1 MSQCHHH
8 HHHHSHDPEN
18 RQAWGPYLLRVAIS
32 ILIVA
37 ILIASGMAYQVKEGS
52 ENVVVTRFDRPIHV
66 ATEAGL
72 HWKLPWPIDRA
83 NYVDMR
89 KRTFSTPHAAALT
102 QDKQSIILLA
112 YVVWKV
118 SDAEQFLKST
128 KTPADAQSKLESTVV
143 SEKNTILGTYNL
155 STLVSTNPEH
165 ANVMD
170 ELERKICDAV
180 RAKHIDSGIEVL
192 QIGIKRISF
201 PEATVDSTLEKMREE
216 RRAIAGKIRAEG
228 QQKASSI
235 RNEAAREAAMTQA
248 EGTQRA
254 GEILAEARVQEAAIY
269 ARSHSLD
276 PGFYQFWRQMQTIR
290 DTLGPKTTLI
300 LRNDSDLMK
309 PIFQMPKPGNPPQ
322 VSLDSTGI
330 ITSSVAPDAPAS
342 PAEELGMKNEE

>member
-1 MSQCHHH
+1 M
-8 HHHHSHDPEN
+8 
-18 RQAWGPYLLRVAIS
+18 RVTIS

-66 ATEAGL
+66 AKDAGL

-112 YVVWKV
+112 YVVWQV

-128 KTPADAQSKLESTVV
+128 KTAAEAQSKLESTVV

-165 ANVMD
+165 ANIMD
-170 ELERKICDAV
+170 ELEQKICAAV
-180 RAKHIDSGIEVL
+180 RAKHIDAGIEVL
-192 QIGIKRISF
+192 QVGIKRISF
-201 PEATVDSTLEKMREE
+201 PEATVDSTLEKMRAE
-216 RRAIAGKIRAEG
+216 RRTIASTIRAEG
-228 QQKASSI
+228 EQKASII
-235 RNEAAREAAMTQA
+235 RNDAQREEAETLAK
-248 EGTQRA
+248 GTQRA

-269 ARSHSLD
+269 AKSYSLD

-309 PIFQMPKPGNPPQ
+309 PIFQMPKPGNPPK
-322 VSLDSTGI
+322 VSLDATGI
-330 ITSSVAPDAPAS
+330 VPADDVPVPTEEPAS
-342 PAEELGMKNEE
+342 ETEITPAFVPETAE